1 MKTLIKGVTYRQ
13 FNTNY
18 AKSSKPLVFYEVS
31 YLLLFRGSFGNRK
44 NDDGGGGIHSRR
56 GGPGG
61 DDDNESVTKSNGLKP
76 KRKGRISESYL
87 FFTHKTI
94 VLSLSC
100 PYDQYSFSCSSHA
113 Y

>member
-1 MKTLIKGVTYRQ
+1 MHVLNIIQDVIGYLAKKTLIKGVTYRQ

-31 YLLLFRGSFGNRK
+31 YLLLFRGSFGDRK

-56 GGPGG
+56 GGRCPATKADGG

-76 KRKGRISESYL
+76 ERKRRISDL
-87 FFTHKTI
+87 FIF
-94 VLSLSC
+94 
-100 PYDQYSFSCSSHA
+100 YS
-113 Y
+113 